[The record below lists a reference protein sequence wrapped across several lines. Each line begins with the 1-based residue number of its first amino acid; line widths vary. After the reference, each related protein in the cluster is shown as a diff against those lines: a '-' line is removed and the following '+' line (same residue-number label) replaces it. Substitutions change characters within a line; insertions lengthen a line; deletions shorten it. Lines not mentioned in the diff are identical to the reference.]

1 MLVHVPT
8 LAGQR
13 PAGTVGFSGALF
25 SAVSENRGKNGRVTF
40 GATEGAASGLML
52 RAENFFSKNVETTL
66 VRRQTE
72 HDEIGIQTVD
82 DVTGE

>member
-8 LAGQR
+8 LTGQR
-13 PAGTVGFSGALF
+13 PAGTVGFSGALL
-25 SAVSENRGKNGRVTF
+25 SAASENRRKNGRVTF
-40 GATEGAASGLML
+40 GATEGAASGLVL
-52 RAENFFSKNVETTL
+52 RAENLFSKHVETTL
-66 VRRQTE
+66 VRRKTQ